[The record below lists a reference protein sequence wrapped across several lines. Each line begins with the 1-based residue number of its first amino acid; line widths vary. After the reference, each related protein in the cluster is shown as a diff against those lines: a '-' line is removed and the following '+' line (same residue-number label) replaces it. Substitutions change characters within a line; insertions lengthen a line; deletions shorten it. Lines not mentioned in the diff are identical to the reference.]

1 MRTECKQATF
11 EFHGL
16 FQRKVKARFD
26 GGKIT
31 SDAGVLLLRE
41 VEQRTGLVAGLTA
54 CFRDH
59 RDPRLIEHT
68 VEELLGQ
75 RIYGLCLGYEDL
87 NDHDQLRTDPM
98 LAVAVNKADPLGDR
112 RRQASD
118 RGKALAGR
126 CTLNRLE
133 LTGAEVDEQE
143 RYKKIAMDPD
153 RIDGWMVDAFVESH
167 ESAPEEIV
175 LDLDATDDPIHG
187 QQEGRFFHGYYRHYC
202 YLPLYIFSGEHLLC
216 ARLRCSNIDGAAGSA
231 EELERIVG
239 RIRQSWPEVS
249 IVIRADSGFCR
260 DDLLRWCE
268 DHHVDYV
275 MGLANNDRL
284 KSESAEAMT
293 QAEAEFNAT
302 GRPARGVQGFPLPD
316 SPQLDLGATRRRQG
330 RVPGQRRQS
339 PIRRHLPVAGT
350 PGGPRSLRRLLLC
363 AGRHGEPHKRTAVG
377 SVRRPD
383 QRGND
388 ARQSTPAVSVLRRL
402 HAHARLA
409 SSRTEADPPGSRSVS
424 DDSLEAPEDRLPSP
438 PHGPPR
444 LDLHVGSL
452 SLQRGLRCRRSK
464 PPGHSS
470 ALLRSV
476 PIKRPKKRNRSIAQA
491 ELCLNAFR
499 HAVPNPKNAPFT
511 TLHTTAS
518 LDLDR
523 IDIETL
529 RKPFRSTKITFIS
542 KSVIYAG

>member
-1 MRTECKQATF
+1 MRTECKQVRF
-11 EFHGL
+11 EFHQL
-16 FQRKVKARFD
+16 SQRKVKARFD

-41 VEQRTGLVAGLTA
+41 VERGTGLIAGLA
-54 CFRDH
+54 ECFRDH
-59 RDPRLIEHT
+59 RDARLIEHT

-98 LAVAVNKADPLGDR
+98 LAVAVNKADPLGER
-112 RRQASD
+112 RRQASG
-118 RGKALAGR
+118 GKALAGR

-216 ARLRCSNIDGAAGSA
+216 ARLRCSNIDGAAGSV

-284 KSESAEAMT
+284 KSAERRSDDSGRSRV
-293 QAEAEFNAT
+293 QRHRDT
-302 GRPARGVQGFPLPD
+302 GAGVQGFPLPD

-330 RVPGQRRQS
+330 RVPGERRQS

-350 PGGPRSLRRLLLC
+350 PGGPRALRRLLLC

-388 ARQSTPAVSVLRRL
+388 ARQST
-402 HAHARLA
+402 
-409 SSRTEADPPGSRSVS
+409 TGCICPPPPTCSCTPCVVS
-424 DDSLEAPEDRLPSP
+424 D
-438 PHGPPR
+438 
-444 LDLHVGSL
+444 
-452 SLQRGLRCRRSK
+452 
-464 PPGHSS
+464 
-470 ALLRSV
+470 
-476 PIKRPKKRNRSIAQA
+476 
-491 ELCLNAFR
+491 
-499 HAVPNPKNAPFT
+499 
-511 TLHTTAS
+511 
-518 LDLDR
+518 
-523 IDIETL
+523 
-529 RKPFRSTKITFIS
+529 
-542 KSVIYAG
+542 